1 MSAFVNFIQGNHL
14 TTIIHNDTYPAIS
27 PIKVDLNGKR
37 VLIIDTFEEFGR
49 VLAISFAKAGASSI
63 IISSHSDSAVLENAM
78 AHAARAAG
86 KKVPRVLS
94 IETRLNTVESTGNA
108 AALVEATFG
117 GIDILV
123 YNTTIPDNAKLLT
136 DGEPESWSDTWS
148 ISIQYLCRWIR
159 VFLPMMLRGGDKQIV
174 ISTGTL
180 GVQQYGLETCRTAK
194 LARLQFLE
202 FVMEKYG
209 DQGVLPFCIF
219 PGNIA
224 ASASSE
230 QVPEDL
236 MHGSFLLRREQ

>member
-136 DGEPESWSDTWS
+136 DGEPESWS
-148 ISIQYLCRWIR
+148 
-159 VFLPMMLRGGDKQIV
+159 MMLRGGDKQIV